1 MADDCVT
8 RNPRNLAT
16 AMPELAIRAAMMA
29 FLLPDAAMAPPES
42 QGPPGLPAD
51 RERSVGATNG
61 PPSDLRFRPPTGG
74 PMPTVFDSPDDLPAA
89 VGTHLGYTDWME
101 VDQTRIDLF
110 AEATGDHQWIHVDRE
125 RAAAG
130 PFGTTIAHGYLTL
143 SLTNKMLPDLIRVDG
158 ISMGINYGTEKVRFP
173 SPVLVDSR
181 VRGGA
186 ELISV
191 DEVSGGY
198 QAVIRVT
205 VEVEGSDRPA
215 CVVDSVSRFL
225 R

>member
-1 MADDCVT
+1 
-8 RNPRNLAT
+8 
-16 AMPELAIRAAMMA
+16 
-29 FLLPDAAMAPPES
+29 
-42 QGPPGLPAD
+42 
-51 RERSVGATNG
+51 
-61 PPSDLRFRPPTGG
+61 
-74 PMPTVFDSPDDLPAA
+74 MPTVFDSPDDLPAA